1 MKRFPLRLR
10 VALAKNR
17 LLQAVEGGA
26 RNSPIRYLR
35 AEDVLH
41 SEGSLPVSHQ
51 ALRNVLQQRKS
62 IVWIGGSEPL
72 AHAGIGH
79 LARLILQ
86 SGHFLFLETDGIRLR
101 PRIHEF
107 QPKPRFYLAVRFL
120 GPEAEHDRR
129 LGRAGAFRAALEGI
143 RAAQLSGFW
152 VCAIL
157 DPPSEKPLADRVE
170 FCTWLNELNLD
181 GVLVRH
187 HEDRNAARDLNGVVN
202 PAWARLSRLVASVA
216 EARAQH
222 PVELLGT
229 VPDSV
234 AEAQERSCEEG
245 VQV

>member
-26 RNSPIRYLR
+26 RNSPICYVR

-41 SEGSLPVSHQ
+41 SEESLPVSHQ
-51 ALRNVLQQRKS
+51 ALRTILQQRKS

-86 SGHFLFLETDGIRLR
+86 SGHFLFLETDGVQLR
-101 PRIHEF
+101 RRIHEF
-107 QPKPRFYLAVRFL
+107 QPKPSFYLAVRFL

-129 LGRAGAFRAALEGI
+129 LGHAGAFRAALEGI
-143 RAAQLSGFW
+143 RAAQLSGFY
-152 VCAIL
+152 VCAML
-157 DPPSEKPLADRVE
+157 DSSRETLSGEWME
-170 FCTWLNELNLD
+170 FGSVLSKLDLD
-181 GVLVRH
+181 GILIH
-187 HEDRNAARDLNGVVN
+187 GAENPELPPDLRSLAS
-202 PAWARLSRLVASVA
+202 PAWATFSQFITSAATAAQSVA
-216 EARAQH
+216 GATSRRIPH
-222 PVELLGT
+222 PDT
-229 VPDSV
+229 AD
-234 AEAQERSCEEG
+234 QSCEEG